1 MTPAELPI
9 ADGGPCDPDR
19 AWDWRD
25 SGDGAEDA
33 DDDGPGPPIGP
44 VDTDYSY
51 SLAKARYPSL
61 VMPKDYPRSGQV
73 PGRTDEAKGGYHRDR
88 LGP

>member
-25 SGDGAEDA
+25 FGDGAEDA
-33 DDDGPGPPIGP
+33 DDDEPPIGP

-51 SLAKARYPSL
+51 SLAMARYPRL
-61 VMPKDYPRSGQV
+61 VTP
-73 PGRTDEAKGGYHRDR
+73 
-88 LGP
+88 